1 MIIGLF
7 RTILIL
13 IILYFLVKFLG
24 RLLFP
29 PSSNNSSKNIPKRK
43 EGDVTIHFDKRTDK
57 KMFNKDS
64 GEYVDYEDVD
74 EDEGRGEEE
83 SKKRESKK

>member
-1 MIIGLF
+1 MIIGFL

-29 PSSNNSSKNIPKRK
+29 SSSNSSTNNIPKRK
-43 EGDVTIHFDKRTDK
+43 EGDVTIHFDNRTDK
-57 KMFNKDS
+57 KMFDKDS

-83 SKKRESKK
+83 SEK

>member
-7 RTILIL
+7 RTVLVL
-13 IILYFLVKFLG
+13 IIIYLLVKLVAKF
-24 RLLFP
+24 LFP
-29 PSSNNSSKNIPKRK
+29 SSSNNSSKNIPKRK
-43 EGDVTIHFDKRTDK
+43 EGDVTIHFDNRTDK

-83 SKKRESKK
+83 SKK

>member
-13 IILYFLVKFLG
+13 ILLYFLVKLVARFF
-24 RLLFP
+24 FP
-29 PSSNNSSKNIPKRK
+29 PSSNRSTNNIPKKK
-43 EGDVTIHFDKRTDK
+43 EGDITIHFDKQTDK
-57 KMFNKDS
+57 KLFDENS

-74 EDEGRGEEE
+74 ED
-83 SKKRESKK
+83 K

>member
-13 IILYFLVKFLG
+13 IIIYLLVKVVAKF
-24 RLLFP
+24 LFP
-29 PSSNNSSKNIPKRK
+29 SSSRSATNNIPKRK
-43 EGDVTIHFDKRTDK
+43 EGDITIHFDNRKDK
-57 KMFNKDS
+57 KLFDKDS

-74 EDEGRGEEE
+74 EDE
-83 SKKRESKK
+83 KK

>member
-1 MIIGLF
+1 MIVGLF

-13 IILYFLVKFLG
+13 IIFYFLVKFLG

-29 PSSNNSSKNIPKRK
+29 SSSNRSAGDIPKKK
-43 EGDVTIHFDKRTDK
+43 EGDVTIDFDKRTDK

-74 EDEGRGEEE
+74 EDEGRGEEGR
-83 SKKRESKK
+83 KNDRTK

>member
-13 IILYFLVKFLG
+13 IIIYLLVKLVG
-24 RLLFP
+24 KVLFP
-29 PSSNNSSKNIPKRK
+29 PSSGRSTQSNTKKK
-43 EGDVTIHFDKRTDK
+43 EGDITIHYDNRTGK
-57 KMFNKDS
+57 KMFNKES

-74 EDEGRGEEE
+74 EDKEN
-83 SKKRESKK
+83 

>member
-13 IILYFLVKFLG
+13 VIIYLLVKLVG
-24 RLLFP
+24 KVLFP
-29 PSSNNSSKNIPKRK
+29 PSSDNSAKNRVKKK
-43 EGDVTIHFDKRTDK
+43 EGDVTIYYDNRTNKKIFDQ
-57 KMFNKDS
+57 NS

-74 EDEGRGEEE
+74 EGKGREDKE
-83 SKKRESKK
+83 SK

>member
-1 MIIGLF
+1 MIIGF
-7 RTILIL
+7 FWTILIL

-43 EGDVTIHFDKRTDK
+43 EGDVTIHFDNRKDK

-83 SKKRESKK
+83 SK

>member
-13 IILYFLVKFLG
+13 IIIYLLVKLVARF
-24 RLLFP
+24 LFP
-29 PSSNNSSKNIPKRK
+29 SSSNKSTGDIPRKK
-43 EGDVTIHFDKRTDK
+43 EGDITIHFDKRTDK
-57 KMFNKDS
+57 KMFDKNS

-74 EDEGRGEEE
+74 EDE
-83 SKKRESKK
+83 

>member
-13 IILYFLVKFLG
+13 IVFYFLVKFIA
-24 RLLFP
+24 RFLFP
-29 PSSNNSSKNIPKRK
+29 SSSNRTTNNIPKK
-43 EGDVTIHFDKRTDK
+43 KKGDITIHFDNRKGK
-57 KMFNKDS
+57 KMFDKDS

-74 EDEGRGEEE
+74 EE
-83 SKKRESKK
+83 

>member
-13 IILYFLVKFLG
+13 IIFYFLVKFLG

-29 PSSNNSSKNIPKRK
+29 SSSNSSTNNIPKRK
-43 EGDVTIHFDKRTDK
+43 DGDVTIHFDNRTDK
-57 KMFNKDS
+57 KMFDKDS

-74 EDEGRGEEE
+74 EDE
-83 SKKRESKK
+83 

>member
-13 IILYFLVKFLG
+13 IIIYLLVKLVARF
-24 RLLFP
+24 LFP
-29 PSSNNSSKNIPKRK
+29 SSSNKSTGDIPRKK
-43 EGDVTIHFDKRTDK
+43 EGDITIHFDKRTDK
-57 KMFNKDS
+57 KMFDKDS

-74 EDEGRGEEE
+74 EDE
-83 SKKRESKK
+83 